1 MSVDTALCT
10 SYKEAEMIVKWMHI
24 FGSSRIYE
32 YDCQKA
38 SQILESLNYEMADN
52 NNEDDKEASA
62 EFFKNKSKTL
72 SFAMEEIFSRDNDVI
87 IPFYGIVIDRKAVRK
102 KFDGDVDSGYSDLR
116 QVNTNPRKHSIR
128 HHEVIYRKYNSIK
141 GILLANPPKD
151 YIYRQQV
158 LSLHGIIKAYAIRT
172 GLKIYKGGE
181 MIAETC
187 R

>member
-1 MSVDTALCT
+1 
-10 SYKEAEMIVKWMHI
+10 MIVKWMHL
-24 FGSSRIYE
+24 FGRSRIYE
-32 YDCQKA
+32 YDLQKA

-52 NNEDDKEASA
+52 SNEYNYDKEASA

-72 SFAMEEIFSRDNDVI
+72 RFALGEIFSSDNDII
-87 IPFYGIVIDRKAVRK
+87 IPFYGLVIDRKAVRQ

-116 QVNTNPRKHSIR
+116 QVNTNPRKHNIR

-141 GILLANPPKD
+141 GILLVNPPKD

-158 LSLHGIIKAYAIRT
+158 LSLHGIVKAYAIRT

-181 MIAETC
+181 MIAETY